1 MTVRNRQDFS
11 GGVRVAVGRV
21 VRARVEGA
29 QGMYPIQPGRSGRAS
44 WRKGQLNSDLK
55 SEE

>member
-1 MTVRNRQDFS
+1 MRVHNRQDFS